1 MSDEVYDGAIGIDLG
16 TTYSCVANYEGSNVE
31 IIANEQGSF
40 TTPSFVSFT
49 DEERLIGEAA
59 KNQAAM
65 NPTNT
70 VFDVKR
76 LIGRRF
82 DDPTVKKDIESWP
95 FKVVDQGGNP
105 MVQVEYLK
113 ETKTFSPQE
122 ISSMV
127 LMKMK
132 EVAETKLGKKVQKA
146 VITVPA
152 YFNDNQRQATKD
164 AGAIAGLNVLR
175 IINEPTAAAIAYGLG
190 SGKTE
195 KERNVLIY
203 DLGGGTFDVS
213 LLNIQGGVF
222 TVKATAGDTHLGGQD
237 FDTNLLDH
245 FKKEFQRKTK
255 KDLSGDARALRRLR
269 TACER
274 AKRTLS
280 NGTQT
285 TIEIDSLFDGEDFNA
300 QITRARFEDLN
311 AKAFSGTLDPVQQVL
326 KDASIDKSKVD
337 EIVLVGGSTR
347 IPRIQ
352 KLLSDFFDG
361 KKLEKSINPD
371 EAVAYGA
378 AVQAGILS
386 GKATSAETADLLL
399 LDVVPLSLGVAMEGN
414 IFAPVVPRG
423 NTVPCLKKRTFT
435 TVVDNQQ
442 TVQFPVFQGER
453 SSCDDN
459 TSLGEFTLAPIPPMR
474 AGEAA
479 LEVVFEVDVNGI
491 LKVTATEKS
500 SGRTANITISNAV
513 GKLSTAE
520 IEQMVDDAAKFK
532 TSDEA
537 FTKKFEAKQQ
547 LESYIGRVEELISD
561 PGLSMK
567 MKRGNKARIEEAL
580 SDAMQQLEVEDASPE
595 DLKKKE
601 LALKRAMTKAMAT
614 R

>member
-1 MSDEVYDGAIGIDLG
+1 MADEVYDGAIGIDLG
-16 TTYSCVANYEGSNVE
+16 TTYSCVAVYEGNSVE

-49 DEERLIGEAA
+49 AEERLIGEAA

-65 NPTNT
+65 NPANT

-82 DDPTVKKDIESWP
+82 DDETVKKDIESWP
-95 FKVVDQGGNP
+95 FKVIDNGGNP
-105 MVQVEYLK
+105 FVQVEYLG
-113 ETKTFSPQE
+113 ETKQFSPQE
-122 ISSMV
+122 ISAMV
-127 LMKMK
+127 LTKMK
-132 EVAETKLGKKVQKA
+132 EVAEVKLGKKVEKA
-146 VITVPA
+146 VVTVPA

-164 AGAIAGLNVLR
+164 AGSISGLNVLR

-190 SGKTE
+190 SGKSD

-213 LLNIQGGVF
+213 LLHIQGGVF

-245 FKKEFQRKTK
+245 FKKEFSRKTK
-255 KDLSGDARALRRLR
+255 KDISGDARALRRLR

-280 NGTQT
+280 SASST
-285 TIEIDSLFDGEDFNA
+285 TVEIDSLFDGEDFTA
-300 QITRARFEDLN
+300 TITRARFEDLN
-311 AKAFSGTLDPVQQVL
+311 SKAFSGTLQPVEQVL
-326 KDASIDKSKVD
+326 KDASIDKAKVD

-352 KLLSDFFDG
+352 KLLSEFFNN

-423 NTVPCLKKRTFT
+423 NTVPTLKKRTFT
-435 TVVDNQQ
+435 TVADNQQ

-453 SSCDDN
+453 VNCEDN

-474 AGEAA
+474 AGEAV

-491 LKVTATEKS
+491 LKVTATEKT
-500 SGRTANITISNAV
+500 SGRSANITISNSV
-513 GKLSTAE
+513 GKLSAGE
-520 IEQMVDDAAKFK
+520 IEKMVSDAEKFK
-532 TSDEA
+532 TSDDA
-537 FTKKFEAKQQ
+537 FSKRFESRQQ
-547 LESYIGRVEELISD
+547 LEAYISRVEEMISG
-561 PGLSMK
+561 PSTLK
-567 MKRGNKARIEEAL
+567 QNQRKKIEDAL
-580 SDAMQQLEVEDASPE
+580 SDAMAQLEQEDANAE
-595 DLKKKE
+595 DLRKKE
-601 LALKRAMTKAMAT
+601 LTLKRVVTKAFAT